1 LEISINEISD
11 DTIVNYLIEEC
22 GADIKKK
29 KKKKKKNYIKKKIW
43 EKIKKKKKKKKDKS
57 GYCL

>member
-1 LEISINEISD
+1 LEISINKISD

-29 KKKKKKNYIKKKIW
+29 KKKKKKKKIKVVIAYSPQTSIINIRYLI
-43 EKIKKKKKKKKDKS
+43 KI
-57 GYCL
+57 C